1 MMPKCEPYMSSK
13 TTTEP
18 FVKQEKSIKQ
28 QEQIDLYQAYFQIHK
43 KAMEIDEIVSK
54 IAAAKALSE
63 RSK

>member
-1 MMPKCEPYMSSK
+1 MPKCEPYMSSSK
-13 TTTEP
+13 TAQP

-28 QEQIDLYQAYFQIHK
+28 QEQIDLYNAYFQIHK

>member
-13 TTTEP
+13 TTEP

-28 QEQIDLYQAYFQIHK
+28 QEQIDLYQAYFKIHK

-54 IAAAKALSE
+54 IAAQKVLTE

>member
-1 MMPKCEPYMSSK
+1 MECKD
-13 TTTEP
+13 TTGP
-18 FVKQEKSIKQ
+18 PLSVKQEKSIKQ